1 MPNFHITLDTPLAL
15 HGVGKTS
22 GLIVNVGEG
31 VTSVAAV
38 YEGRIYIVYS
48 LLRQQF
54 KTQQICRNLA
64 HFIEVNSELTFSLMY
79 WA

>member
-1 MPNFHITLDTPLAL
+1 MPKFHITLDTPLAL

-38 YEGRIYIVYS
+38 YEGKYILKDRVFGNKNIS
-48 LLRQQF
+48 N
-54 KTQQICRNLA
+54 KCN
-64 HFIEVNSELTFSLMY
+64 
-79 WA
+79 